1 MKIASDRKECKISN
15 VEITN
20 DTLSDRGG
28 LNFIL
33 RYIDNTG
40 ICSIIEEK
48 FGHLRKSSKGESIG
62 ECSRQIMAFCMDGT
76 NHSIAR
82 FDELK
87 KDPGYA
93 AVLERKNAALLST
106 ASVKRF
112 FSKFNG
118 NTYASYRSILNELF
132 IWRLKQEKPEVIT
145 LHIDTMVLDNND
157 AKLREGCNVTY
168 KKVLGFQPLQINWG
182 PYIVDLHFRSGE
194 KHSNHG
200 NDAKEAVARLV
211 KLIRTRFDE
220 QVPIILNA
228 DSGFLSDAN
237 LLFFENELKIKYVV
251 IGKLYSSVYEAMQKC
266 ETSECARVTAK
277 RASWVCYDFKSKLD
291 RWEIPRRT
299 ILTTLVAEGEQ
310 SVLEGI
316 RDTVMYTN
324 LGNNDRLDYELYM
337 RKHGN
342 LLQAE
347 EIVKL
352 AHQNGEEELN
362 HRSIKEFMGS
372 EHLPFTRF
380 GMNGAYYSLMVISH
394 FLMESFRID
403 IATDILPNRCY
414 ATRVRREIIDIAVK
428 IVRTGRQII
437 LKTTRAVW
445 NNLDVG
451 KLWDRC
457 NNQLAIT

>member
-145 LHIDTMVLDNND
+145 LHIDTMVIDNND

-168 KKVLGFQPLQINWG
+168 KKVLGFQPL
-182 PYIVDLHFRSGE
+182 
-194 KHSNHG
+194 
-200 NDAKEAVARLV
+200 
-211 KLIRTRFDE
+211 
-220 QVPIILNA
+220 
-228 DSGFLSDAN
+228 
-237 LLFFENELKIKYVV
+237 
-251 IGKLYSSVYEAMQKC
+251 
-266 ETSECARVTAK
+266 
-277 RASWVCYDFKSKLD
+277 
-291 RWEIPRRT
+291 
-299 ILTTLVAEGEQ
+299 
-310 SVLEGI
+310 
-316 RDTVMYTN
+316 
-324 LGNNDRLDYELYM
+324 
-337 RKHGN
+337 
-342 LLQAE
+342 
-347 EIVKL
+347 
-352 AHQNGEEELN
+352 
-362 HRSIKEFMGS
+362 
-372 EHLPFTRF
+372 
-380 GMNGAYYSLMVISH
+380 
-394 FLMESFRID
+394 
-403 IATDILPNRCY
+403 
-414 ATRVRREIIDIAVK
+414 
-428 IVRTGRQII
+428 
-437 LKTTRAVW
+437 
-445 NNLDVG
+445 
-451 KLWDRC
+451 
-457 NNQLAIT
+457 